1 MRENNGSSLSRSIS
15 WFSHAL
21 SGCFGLLLIPL
32 ITKHVRQ
39 PVYGYFAEQFS
50 HDWSLGAS
58 WAVVG
63 LASVCALFGLSA
75 LLQMVIQVLFYR
87 VIQRGG
93 Y

>member
-1 MRENNGSSLSRSIS
+1 MREQNGSSLSRSVG

-21 SGCFGLLLIPL
+21 SGAFGLLLIPL
-32 ITKHVRQ
+32 ITEHARVS
-39 PVYGYFAEQFS
+39 VYTYFAAQFS

-63 LASVCALFGLSA
+63 LLSLCALFGLSA
-75 LLQMVIQVLFYR
+75 LLQMIVQLVFYR
-87 VIQRGG
+87 AIQRGG